1 MALCFGAGFMIIGEA
16 LRILGCVYD
25 QFGLYEKLGILIG
38 TQVLG
43 VQEIGGRVIGDC
55 CGLKLI
61 GGRVIGVQV
70 LGVQEIGGI
79 VIGVYEPYPP
89 KETGR
94 VMVGAITGDATGTTI
109 GTVVVGIVVVVAFG
123 IGATKETFPL
133 TAMYFTKLHFSSNS
147 GAIPVGYGLL
157 VDQKDNIIG

>member
-38 TQVLG
+38 T
-43 VQEIGGRVIGDC
+43 
-55 CGLKLI
+55 
-61 GGRVIGVQV
+61 QV

-157 VDQKDNIIG
+157 VDQKDNITG

>member
-16 LRILGCVYD
+16 LRILGCVCD

-38 TQVLG
+38 T
-43 VQEIGGRVIGDC
+43 
-55 CGLKLI
+55 
-61 GGRVIGVQV
+61 QV

-109 GTVVVGIVVVVAFG
+109 GTVVVGIVIGTVVVGIVVVVAFG

-133 TAMYFTKLHFSSNS
+133 TVMYFTKLHFSSNS
-147 GAIPVGYGLL
+147 GAIPLGYGLL
-157 VDQKDNIIG
+157 VDQKDNIIGWQSVVAFA

>member
-16 LRILGCVYD
+16 LRILGCVCD

-43 VQEIGGRVIGDC
+43 VQEIGG
-55 CGLKLI
+55 
-61 GGRVIGVQV
+61 
-70 LGVQEIGGI
+70 I
-79 VIGVYEPYPP
+79 VIGVYGPYPP

-157 VDQKDNIIG
+157 VDQKDNIIGWQSVVAFA